1 MPRTLG
7 TLEKIFYAAEAYLPS
22 YEQGADLIIVRAPD
36 GQLWGVAC
44 EFELCTQDI
53 EKATVSGQQP
63 FDEADPKFAE
73 VRWSPCHDGIGL
85 LPASWQDLMTAGLAD
100 CIAGY
105 QLESRLGIQRFTQ
118 G

>member
-1 MPRTLG
+1 MYKRQTL
-7 TLEKIFYAAEAYLPS
+7 
-22 YEQGADLIIVRAPD
+22 
-36 GQLWGVAC
+36 
-44 EFELCTQDI
+44 
-53 EKATVSGQQP
+53 SGQQP